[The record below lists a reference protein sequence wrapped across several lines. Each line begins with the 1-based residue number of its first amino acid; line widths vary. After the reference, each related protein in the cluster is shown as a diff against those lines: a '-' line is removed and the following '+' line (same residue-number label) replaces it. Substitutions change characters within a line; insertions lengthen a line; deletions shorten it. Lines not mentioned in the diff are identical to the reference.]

1 MHTYRVKF
9 SDCIKTFKDI
19 CHKPGFIC
27 AYYYCSK
34 FNYQNTDCGILAF
47 KVTKYKVTY
56 IQHSLEI
63 SCESLCKY
71 LMPFGSYL

>member
-1 MHTYRVKF
+1 MHTVTAANF
-9 SDCIKTFKDI
+9 TI
-19 CHKPGFIC
+19 
-27 AYYYCSK
+27 
-34 FNYQNTDCGILAF
+34 YQNTECGIFAF

-71 LMPFGSYL
+71 LRPFGSYL